1 MQDTPD
7 TEIDKAS
14 WIWLTLR
21 DEYID
26 CRPVPGAGDGYETE
40 DGEWVEG
47 WYPEAPGE
55 RPPQAYELRNI
66 ETGEVE
72 RVTVYPVE
80 PWSAYDAI
88 TDVLTARGWFNGDR
102 LDRGTCEHGM
112 AADLCAGPGHYPMD
126 L

>member
-1 MQDTPD
+1 MQDTPN

-26 CRPVPGAGDGYETE
+26 CRPVATDL
-40 DGEWVEG
+40 DG
-47 WYPEAPGE
+47 WYPEAPGQRE
-55 RPPQAYELRNI
+55 PQSYELRNI

-72 RVTVYPVE
+72 RVTVFPVE

-112 AADLCAGPGHYPMD
+112 SADLCAGPGHYPVD

>member
-1 MQDTPD
+1 MQDTPN

-26 CRPVPGAGDGYETE
+26 CRPVATNLD
-40 DGEWVEG
+40 G

-55 RPPQAYELRNI
+55 RAPQSYDLRNI

-102 LDRGTCEHGM
+102 QDSGTCEHGM
-112 AADLCAGPGHYPMD
+112 AADLCAGPGHYPEGI
-126 L
+126 